1 MRGDDH
7 MNEKEINLTE
17 DDVQNLIIFLNRVQ
31 FTGIQEAGVITILV
45 QKLTK
50 PPAPKD
56 IAKEE

>member
-1 MRGDDH
+1 

-50 PPAPKD
+50 PIVPKD

>member
-1 MRGDDH
+1 MIC
-7 MNEKEINLTE
+7 MKEKEINLTE

-50 PPAPKD
+50 PIVPKD
-56 IAKEE
+56 IPKEE

>member
-1 MRGDDH
+1 MK
-7 MNEKEINLTE
+7 EKELILTE
-17 DDVQNLIIFLNRVQ
+17 DDVQNLIIFLNRVEYK
-31 FTGIQEAGVITILV
+31 GIQEAGVITILV